1 MLSTI
6 NTRPLAVLLG
16 LALTISAFGCGSN
29 YRASLD
35 EDQQV
40 TATIA
45 ALGDAAMS
53 EESFLSVFASG
64 SAPDARED
72 YATCIYE
79 VVGDPAISGDE
90 ATAEVQ
96 VTTGF
101 ADSSQGDRAKAAETR
116 ETRSVTWTLS
126 KEGEVWKI
134 KDAPLQ

>member
-6 NTRPLAVLLG
+6 TTKPFAVLLG
-16 LALTISAFGCGSN
+16 LTLTIAVVGCGSN

-35 EDQQV
+35 ENQQV

-45 ALGDAAMS
+45 ALGDAAMT
-53 EESFLSVFASG
+53 EEAFASVFAG
-64 SAPDARED
+64 GAAPDTRED

-101 ADSSQGDRAKAAETR
+101 ADSSQGDSAKAADTR
-116 ETRSVTWTLS
+116 ETRNVTWTLS
-126 KEGEVWKI
+126 KEGQEWKI